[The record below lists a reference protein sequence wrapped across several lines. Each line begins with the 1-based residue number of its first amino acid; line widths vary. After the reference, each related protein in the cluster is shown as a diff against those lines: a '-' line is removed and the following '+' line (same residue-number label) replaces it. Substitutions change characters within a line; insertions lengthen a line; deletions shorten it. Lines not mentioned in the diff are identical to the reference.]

1 MLESSVAAEIAI
13 ILCLFLDGECHLF
26 YQQCNAKLIGRRV
39 TEAMSDTSFRCKV
52 VAVIVADFSDVMT
65 PCHTSLS
72 PLRLL
77 C

>member
-1 MLESSVAAEIAI
+1 MGNVI
-13 ILCLFLDGECHLF
+13 CLLN
-26 YQQCNAKLIGRRV
+26 NATRIENSKLIGRRV
-39 TEAMSDTSFRCKV
+39 TEAMSDTGFKCKV

-65 PCHTSLS
+65 PCHISLS

>member
-1 MLESSVAAEIAI
+1 L
-13 ILCLFLDGECHLF
+13 LN
-26 YQQCNAKLIGRRV
+26 NATRIENSKLIGRRV
-39 TEAMSDTSFRCKV
+39 TEAMSDTGFKCKV